1 MYVSNNVNSFGST
14 YKEIKLT
21 RCKLLQRLHL
31 HRTHW
36 KYLDKPSHRCTKVD
50 KNPSTTSCIAK
61 YIQGQIGCRV
71 NIHGSRSFGNG
82 SECNSMEQL
91 DKFVNISEKLEEAD
105 DTSVYEMTGCLSSCE
120 KDKFDIT
127 YGVESTLKDASY
139 CRALVSLQ
147 IDDKAFIEE
156 EQYYVYD
163 FDSFFADVGGYMGL
177 LLGSSVLSMYDVVG
191 SWINVGKCKSFF
203 GVK

>member
-1 MYVSNNVNSFGST
+1 MHVSNNVKSFGST
-14 YKEIKLT
+14 YTEIKMT

-50 KNPSTTSCIAK
+50 KNPTTTSCIAK

-177 LLGSSVLSMYDVVG
+177 LLGSSVLSIYDVVG
-191 SWINVGKCKSFF
+191 GWLDVRKFTSFF
-203 GVK
+203 EMR